1 VAIEEQQHIA
11 LPRLYGAPAYARPR
25 RPVDD
30 KPKPFDPDDM
40 PLEAQWTE
48 DDRAFAETLPAR
60 VYAPGG
66 GYMASG
72 QAAAMPATPS
82 DQDPALRP
90 RPLSLKSISGLFRGG
105 GSSS

>member
-30 KPKPFDPDDM
+30 TPKPFDPDDM
-40 PLEAQWTE
+40 PIEAQWTE

-60 VYAPGG
+60 VYAAGG
-66 GYMASG
+66 GLMLSG
-72 QAAAMPATPS
+72 QAAAMPATPP
-82 DQDPALRP
+82 DQQPELRP
-90 RPLSLKSISGLFRGG
+90 KALSLKSISGLFRGSG
-105 GSSS
+105 TNS